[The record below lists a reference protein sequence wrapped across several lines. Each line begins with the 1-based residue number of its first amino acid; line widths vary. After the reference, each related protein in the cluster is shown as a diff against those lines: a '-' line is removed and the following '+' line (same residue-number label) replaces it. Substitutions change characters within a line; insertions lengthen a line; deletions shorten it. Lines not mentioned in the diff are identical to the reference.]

1 MPAAIGTPVTATAA
15 TQSGH
20 STAGHR
26 QRRRALRWPPLV
38 SFGVATPPPKGKR
51 MKRRDGYGC
60 GGGGGVEL
68 HLAVG
73 APYLGALLDFETEF
87 VRMVVQLNA
96 TIVPFGV
103 IGENDLIVVNNIILH
118 SCSADKTSKC
128 FHIITMH

>member
-1 MPAAIGTPVTATAA
+1 MCD
-15 TQSGH
+15 
-20 STAGHR
+20 
-26 QRRRALRWPPLV
+26 LRFLIW
-38 SFGVATPPPKGKR
+38 S
-51 MKRRDGYGC
+51 
-60 GGGGGVEL
+60 EL
-68 HLAVG
+68 CRLKNICC
-73 APYLGALLDFETEF
+73 FEQTEF